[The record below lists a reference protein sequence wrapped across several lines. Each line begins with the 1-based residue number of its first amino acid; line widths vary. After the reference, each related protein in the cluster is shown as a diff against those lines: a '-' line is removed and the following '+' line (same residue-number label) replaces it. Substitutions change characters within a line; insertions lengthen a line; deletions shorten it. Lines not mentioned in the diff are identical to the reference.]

1 MEDKKT
7 KRSDKRWKTA
17 TENGKRFTKLGEKCV
32 SYKRQRFFH
41 AQRKKRSR
49 KDSRGQGML

>member
-7 KRSDKRWKTA
+7 KRSDKRWKTS
-17 TENGKRFTKLGEKCV
+17 TENGKRFTKSGEKCV